1 MVKNAFCFLLCCAE
15 ERQLSASA
23 MFQPPL
29 PLSDCNPTAKG
40 SRLQH
45 SRNCELSDDGVE
57 ISTPSRP
64 SRLRA
69 DSDVPAGSRFAAET
83 YGIQVASLRVGV
95 TQMTKEHFGMSVCRT
110 AAILSALLCGQG
122 QAILFAQQSAPPV
135 TAEPNTASAPNQTE
149 ALGAAQRRDQ
159 NLRREIQQQFAT
171 DPAFQSIEVN
181 VSNGVVVL
189 EGPVASK
196 RDRWRAV
203 NSVKVLPDVTR
214 VDDRLTISAR
224 AVAGATAS
232 TYTSPNATSDSTMSK
247 AAEVANEIAVAVAN
261 DPNLAKSRVNVT
273 VAGNSIELTGTVRTK
288 EQGEKVREIAKAF
301 AVHSHVVDK
310 LRIAPRDNGTD
321 SK

>member
-29 PLSDCNPTAKG
+29 RLSDCNPTAKG

-45 SRNCELSDDGVE
+45 SRNCELSGGSVE

-69 DSDVPAGSRFAAET
+69 DSDGLAGSSFASET
-83 YGIQVASLRVGV
+83 YGIQVASPPVGV
-95 TQMTKEHFGMSVCRT
+95 TQMMKEHFGMSVCRT

-122 QAILFAQQSAPPV
+122 QAILFAQQPAQPV
-135 TAEPNTASAPNQTE
+135 TAEPNTASAPNQTQ
-149 ALGAAQRRDQ
+149 ALSAAQRRDQ

-203 NSVKVLPDVTR
+203 NSVKVLPDVAR
-214 VDDRLTISAR
+214 IDDRLTISAR
-224 AVAGATAS
+224 AVEGATAS
-232 TYTSPNATSDSTMSK
+232 TYTNSSAASDSTTSK
-247 AAEVANEIAVAVAN
+247 AAEVANQIITALEN
-261 DPNLAKSRVNVT
+261 EPTLARIRVNVT
-273 VAGNSIELTGTVRTK
+273 IAGNSIELTGTVRTK
-288 EQGEKVREIAKAF
+288 EQREKVREIANAF
-301 AVHSHVVDK
+301 
-310 LRIAPRDNGTD
+310 
-321 SK
+321 